1 MLLQRQCLGQSVCRL
16 PVQAVHQAGVATAGA
31 ATVRHIKPRLVEG
44 IEQVAANGHSP
55 TAQAHTDYGHDYSFS
70 KTRNLT
76 AGFMA
81 NVPQR
86 RQNYFFT
93 INELSV
99 N

>member
-1 MLLQRQCLGQSVCRL
+1 MRL
-16 PVQAVHQAGVATAGA
+16 PVALQAAHQAGVATTST
-31 ATVRHIKPRLVEG
+31 ATVRHIQPRLVEG

-55 TAQAHTDYGHDYSFS
+55 TAQAHIDYGHDYSFS

-86 RQNYFFT
+86 RQNYFLQST
-93 INELSV
+93 N
-99 N
+99 